1 MKSRGGHLL
10 YAGCALCLVLAVAV
24 PVLSWVLSAFGMRCN
39 SLLSDEGWRW
49 MFLRIPDA
57 AFTHGM
63 LSFVCLVVTYG
74 AVRRCGVCY
83 RRTLRHPG
91 AVAVFA
97 ALVAVQASLLIAV
110 AFYSESPLLSVTGTL
125 SHSAYIHGAPFAACL
140 ALTLAS
146 LAFGAVSGSVRSVRH
161 LVETLT
167 YGISRYSGLLLLAF
181 LMTLV
186 LAQCRY
192 VWG

>member
-1 MKSRGGHLL
+1 MKNRGGHLL
-10 YAGCALCLVLAVAV
+10 DTCCALCLVVAVAV
-24 PVLSWVLSAFGMRCN
+24 LVLSWVLSAFGVRCN

-63 LSFVCLVVTYG
+63 LSFVCLVVACG
-74 AVRRCGVCY
+74 VARRCGVSY
-83 RRTLRHPG
+83 SRALRHP
-91 AVAVFA
+91 AAAAVFA
-97 ALVAVQASLLIAV
+97 ALVVVQASLLIAV
-110 AFYSESPLLSVTGTL
+110 AFYSESPLLSVTGAL
-125 SHSAYIHGAPFAACL
+125 SHSAYLHGAPFAACL
-140 ALTLAS
+140 ALSLAS

-161 LVETLT
+161 LVEALT